1 MLAAAYGFRSLILSS
16 FGVIT
21 SFGQLGVDQRTKRK
35 EEYLYVVL
43 SKASRA
49 RATKVSSGP

>member
-43 SKASRA
+43 SKASHA